1 MWLMWGERCGIDH
14 EMKMIM
20 LAPSSVK
27 DWKGFVNVNQ
37 IVLQHVLL
45 YTDTIFTHN
54 QSLIKLYLIKIDPN
68 VFFFKLI
75 YNRVKHAYSGVPE
88 MTSFDLF

>member
-20 LAPSSVK
+20 LAPSSAK
-27 DWKGFVNVNQ
+27 DWKEFVNVNQ

-54 QSLIKLYLIKIDPN
+54 YPVMIISISYQIIFDKDWPKCIL
-68 VFFFKLI
+68 FK
-75 YNRVKHAYSGVPE
+75 N
-88 MTSFDLF
+88 

>member
-20 LAPSSVK
+20 LAPSSAK

-54 QSLIKLYLIKIDPN
+54 
-68 VFFFKLI
+68 
-75 YNRVKHAYSGVPE
+75 
-88 MTSFDLF
+88 

>member
-1 MWLMWGERCGIDH
+1 MWGERCGIDH

-20 LAPSSVK
+20 LAPSSAK

-37 IVLQHVLL
+37 IVLQHVPL

-54 QSLIKLYLIKIDPN
+54 
-68 VFFFKLI
+68 
-75 YNRVKHAYSGVPE
+75 
-88 MTSFDLF
+88 